1 MKKKLLVT
9 TDSFLPR
16 WDGISRFLAIILI
29 NLRKKFNITVTAPE
43 FKGRLKKVED
53 INIVRFHLMKIR
65 FGDIYFSI
73 PKKMKRLVAD
83 ADIIFNQTIGPIGAS
98 AIKNAKRQGKPIVS
112 YVHSIE
118 WELASKSV
126 KRFKKIVEWW
136 VKKRAKRLYN
146 KCNLILVPSREVGY
160 ILTANGVRTRKKII
174 KLGVNTNRFV
184 PARDE
189 QDKFAVRKKLN
200 LPTDKIHKIIIG
212 FCGRIGREK
221 DLPTLYSAFKN
232 IIKTNQNIVLLIVGE
247 GVDIRE
253 MKRDKNVI
261 LAGSVNN
268 VVPYLQAMDI
278 YVLPSLTETSS
289 LSTLEAMSCAL
300 PVVVTPVGSIK
311 EYIVDGKNGLIFPP
325 GDVLSLTKKLR
336 RLIYSEK
343 LRTDLGISARETTMG
358 KYEWSKTVE
367 EIYEVLSEL

>member
-1 MKKKLLVT
+1 
-9 TDSFLPR
+9 
-16 WDGISRFLAIILI
+16 
-29 NLRKKFNITVTAPE
+29 NITVTAPE

>member
-16 WDGISRFLAIILI
+16 WDGISRFLAIILL
-29 NLRKKFNITVTAPE
+29 NLRKKFEITVASPE
-43 FKGRLKKVED
+43 FRGRLKKVEGID
-53 INIVRFHLMKIR
+53 IIRFPLVKIR
-65 FGDIYFSI
+65 FGDIYFAI
-73 PKKMKRLVAD
+73 PKKMKQLIKDSDVV
-83 ADIIFNQTIGPIGAS
+83 FNQTIGPIGKS
-98 AIKNAKRQGKPIVS
+98 AIKNARRQGKPVVS

-126 KRFKKIVEWW
+126 KRFKKFVEWW
-136 VKKRAKRLYN
+136 IKRRARKLYN
-146 KCNLILVPSREVGY
+146 KCSLILVPSKEVKN
-160 ILTANGVRTRKKII
+160 ILTRIGITTKKEIV
-174 KLGVNTNRFV
+174 KLGVNTDRFV
-184 PARDE
+184 PA

-200 LPTDKIHKIIIG
+200 IPLNKTIIG

-221 DLPTLYSAFKN
+221 DLPTLYSAFKKVLERTEN
-232 IIKTNQNIVLLIVGE
+232 ILLLIVGE

-261 LAGSVNN
+261 LAGSVND

-289 LSTLEAMSCAL
+289 LSTMEAMSCAL

-311 EYIVDGKNGLIFPP
+311 EYVVDGENGFIFPP
-325 GDVLSLTKKLR
+325 GEVNVLVQKIL
-336 RLIYSEK
+336 RLIRSEE
-343 LRTDLGISARETTMG
+343 LRKRLGISARETIVG
-358 KYEWSKTVE
+358 KYNWKRTVD
-367 EIYEVLSEL
+367 EIEKVLKRFN